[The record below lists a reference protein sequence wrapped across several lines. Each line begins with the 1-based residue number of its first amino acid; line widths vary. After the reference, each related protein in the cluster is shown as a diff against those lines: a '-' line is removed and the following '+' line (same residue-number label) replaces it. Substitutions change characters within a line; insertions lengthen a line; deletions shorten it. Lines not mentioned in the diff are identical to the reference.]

1 MPVRCPPFLPC
12 FLALAAATLSLP
24 ATAQTRGW
32 LRYTDGNAVS
42 GELVEPGRFRSD
54 RFGELNFLPADAR
67 FEADAPPPAAAAAV
81 EAPATS
87 VPITSGWA
95 PSLWSVRLS
104 GYWED
109 DDGSTTSDAAIDF
122 EATWRR
128 SAGELDLAINT
139 DFKVVDGDVDNN
151 EQTARGRWF
160 HDLSPRWFA
169 VGLAKARRSRM
180 TIDPLPSLDTLLLQG
195 SLGLGARKEWSLR
208 SRSRVALG
216 HDWITVD
223 FLKYDLRV
231 RTHAT
236 SFFLENNLQ
245 LSPRVRFNNTFYG
258 YLWEDGSWGT
268 DSDAEVLYAIN
279 ETLSVGL
286 RHEYRHNT
294 VDLDLGS
301 YHKLSLTTRLSF

>member
-1 MPVRCPPFLPC
+1 MPVFRSLLAPGL
-12 FLALAAATLSLP
+12 LALATTFASP
-24 ATAQTRGW
+24 ALAQTRGW

-54 RFGELNFLPADAR
+54 RFGELRFLPADAR
-67 FEADAPPPAAAAAV
+67 FEADATPPVVALAPSPAAPTTV
-81 EAPATS
+81 TSFLAPT
-87 VPITSGWA
+87 
-95 PSLWSVRLS
+95 LWSVRLS
-104 GYWED
+104 GYWEE
-109 DDGSTTSDAAIDF
+109 DDGSTTSDAAVDF

-128 SAGELDLAINT
+128 SAGELDLAVNT

-151 EQTARGRWF
+151 EQAARGRWF
-160 HDLSPRWFA
+160 HDLSPSWFA

-180 TIDPLPSLDTLLLQG
+180 TIDPMPAVDTLLLQG
-195 SLGLGARKEWSLR
+195 SLGLGARREWSLR

-223 FLKYDLRV
+223 FLKYDLRF

-245 LSPRVRFNNTFYG
+245 LSPRIRFNNTFYG

-268 DSDAEVLYAIN
+268 DSDAEALYAIN